1 MKKVQII
8 NSEKISQADQLK
20 YEVKN
25 IQKNNPYID
34 TNNIDRSQEIED
46 MFQPTL
52 EDIKN
57 DPEFY
62 AELVNDLMFHIA
74 HGTGTTQI
82 MQMAIN
88 NFENNKK
95 VICCDDRYNT
105 YTHAQQS
112 YADRSDYARE
122 LYESGRIDHIQMAEM
137 RMGA

>member
-1 MKKVQII
+1 M
-8 NSEKISQADQLK
+8 
-20 YEVKN
+20 
-25 IQKNNPYID
+25 QKNNPYID

-62 AELVNDLMFHIA
+62 AELVNDLMYHVKYGI
-74 HGTGTTQI
+74 GTTQI
-82 MQMAIN
+82 MKMAMAILATPQSRESN
-88 NFENNKK
+88 YD
-95 VICCDDRYNT
+95 DDRDYDNSYN
-105 YTHAQQS
+105 HSQQS

-137 RMGA
+137 RIGA